1 MSVNPE
7 ILYRNSHR
15 NVSQVSMDFKRNLHS
30 TINWNARIIGI
41 KGPKGV
47 GKSTLLKQ
55 HIKEAF
61 PDDSKV
67 LYVSLDNMWFAN
79 NSLADLVEYHY
90 THGGTHLFLDEV
102 HKYEHWQ
109 TYIKNIYDDY
119 PTMNVVFTGS
129 SMLKLNKGE
138 GDLSRRVAMYT
149 MEGLSF
155 REYLMFEKI
164 LHFDKLSF
172 DDILKNHTQIAT
184 AIADKIHILP
194 YFEQYCIYGY
204 YPFYKEDLE
213 GFHSKLLE
221 VVQQTIEVDI
231 PSVDN
236 VEYATVQKLKK
247 LLGIIAL
254 QVPFVPKMEDLYG
267 QLETSREQG
276 LKLLDLLEKSALL
289 SQLKNRTKAI
299 KQMSAPDKLFLHN
312 TNLMYAYN
320 RFPEIGT
327 IRETFF
333 NNQVGAKH
341 ELNSV
346 KKGDFLI
353 DGKYIV
359 EVGGADKS
367 FEQIKD
373 IPDSYLAIDD
383 VEFGRG
389 NKIPLW
395 LFGFLY

>member
-1 MSVNPE
+1 M
-7 ILYRNSHR
+7 
-15 NVSQVSMDFKRNLHS
+15 
-30 TINWNARIIGI
+30 
-41 KGPKGV
+41 
-47 GKSTLLKQ
+47 
-55 HIKEAF
+55 
-61 PDDSKV
+61 
-67 LYVSLDNMWFAN
+67 
-79 NSLADLVEYHY
+79 
-90 THGGTHLFLDEV
+90 
-102 HKYEHWQ
+102 
-109 TYIKNIYDDY
+109 
-119 PTMNVVFTGS
+119 
-129 SMLKLNKGE
+129 
-138 GDLSRRVAMYT
+138 
-149 MEGLSF
+149 
-155 REYLMFEKI
+155 
-164 LHFDKLSF
+164 
-172 DDILKNHTQIAT
+172 
-184 AIADKIHILP
+184 
-194 YFEQYCIYGY
+194 
-204 YPFYKEDLE
+204 
-213 GFHSKLLE
+213 
-221 VVQQTIEVDI
+221 QQTIEVDI

-299 KQMSAPDKLFLHN
+299 KQMSAPDKLFLN
-312 TNLMYAYN
+312 NANIMYAYN

-346 KKGDFLI
+346 KKSDFLV
-353 DGKYIV
+353 DGKYTI

>member
-164 LHFDKLSF
+164 LHFDKLSL

-204 YPFYKEDLE
+204 YPFYKEDLD

-254 QVPFVPKMEDLYG
+254 QIPFVPKMEDLYG

-312 TNLMYAYN
+312 TNIMYAYN
-320 RFPEIGT
+320 RLPEIGT

-346 KKGDFLI
+346 KKGDFLV
-353 DGKYIV
+353 DGKYTI